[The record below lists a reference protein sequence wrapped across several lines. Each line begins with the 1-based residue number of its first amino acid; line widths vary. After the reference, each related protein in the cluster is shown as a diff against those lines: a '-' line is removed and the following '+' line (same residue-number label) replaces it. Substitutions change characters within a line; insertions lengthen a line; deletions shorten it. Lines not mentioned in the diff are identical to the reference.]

1 MSATDLMT
9 VLLIA
14 GMVIFV
20 MSYWRQ
26 IAIFVLFVTLTS
38 LCVGM
43 YYIVRQLHL

>member
-1 MSATDLMT
+1 MSANDLAA

-14 GMVIFV
+14 GMVLLV

-26 IAIFVLFVTLTS
+26 IAIFVLFVTLTV